1 MGLQVCFA
9 AHETRVIP
17 MKNKTLATW
26 ISLVGGP
33 FGLHRVYLYGWKD
46 GFAWAHFFLTLLGL
60 LGLQRLMDFGVDD
73 PLSWWLL
80 PLLGFSLAWNCLE
93 ALILGLMSPE
103 QWNQRFNPSAEALH
117 PQGLSNWITVVAIVL
132 ALMVGA
138 TALISGLAMSFQHY
152 FEAQIQE
159 GLKLAE

>member
-1 MGLQVCFA
+1 
-9 AHETRVIP
+9 